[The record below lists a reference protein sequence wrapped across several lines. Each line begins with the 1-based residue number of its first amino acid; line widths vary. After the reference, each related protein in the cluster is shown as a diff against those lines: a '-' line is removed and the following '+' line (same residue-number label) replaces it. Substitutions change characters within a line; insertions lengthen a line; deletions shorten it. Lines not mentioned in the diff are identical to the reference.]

1 MNQKNVTSYE
11 EAFKSSKEYFGGDEL
26 AATTYLGKYALK
38 NEKLEILEPT
48 PDLMHRRLAK
58 EFARIESKYPNPMS
72 EDEIFALFDK
82 FKYVIPQGSPMAGI
96 GNPFQTMSIS
106 NCFVIPAPFDSMS
119 GIKYAT
125 TEESE
130 IMKRRGGV
138 GLDIS
143 TIRPKGMKTSNAA
156 GTTDGIEVFMEDF
169 SDTCRRTA
177 QNGRRGALL
186 LSISVHH
193 PEIRTFVNIKKDLKK
208 VTGANISI
216 RISDEFMNAV
226 KSNEKVQLRFP
237 VDEKETPAVSEFIDA
252 NALWNEIVSAAH
264 DFAEPGLLFWD
275 NVLNWCPTTSYP
287 KFKSTSTNPCFAG
300 DTLVATADGRNAVSI
315 KQLAEEGKDVA
326 VYSVDPKSGMV
337 SIKMGRNPRITG
349 HNQKLVRVILDDE
362 SYFDVTPN
370 HKCLLRDGTDIEAK
384 DLKMGMSLSRFDKE
398 KQPVKTENQDYWTV
412 FTNAKD
418 INKNHVFEHRLIAK
432 FANPKKWEEIYKLAK
447 QSGWT
452 KTGGLIVHHKDYNGL
467 NNSPDN
473 LEIMTFREHQ
483 QFHAN
488 HDNKAENN
496 SHYSGFTNEQ
506 IKEHAICLTKQLQ
519 RRFSTEEWEP
529 YAKQRGL
536 PVAFS
541 PWRQQT
547 FKSVVELSKICA
559 IELGYENIDCDPRLV
574 KTLSSMLEQ
583 GYQANLI
590 GNQVFVEKTCETCK
604 NTFSI
609 QHDKREISF
618 CSHACSLVYVNS
630 NKEIAAKR
638 TESRNKVAQ
647 ENATKN
653 RQEQARIYSSLKF
666 VLKRTPMQKEW
677 ETACKAENIPSRV
690 GKVLKYGFQTWKE
703 VIEAGDNYNHKVVSV
718 TELEGEHTV
727 YNITVDD
734 NHTLA
739 IITSQT
745 GKRLSGV
752 SVRNCG
758 EITLS
763 PYDSCRLLLTNICSF
778 INNPFTTQA
787 NFDWEKFKSV
797 AKKSQ
802 RLMDDVVD
810 LELECVDRIINKINR
825 DPEPDHV
832 KFIEKNLWTKIRE
845 ACVEGRRTGLGVTAI
860 GDAVASLNMTYGSAE
875 SIEFVEELYKTLC
888 LSSYK
893 ESINLAKER
902 GAFPAFSHK
911 AEADNLFINRV
922 LEEDA
927 ELKAEY
933 LKYGRRNIAN
943 LTTAPAGSVSIC
955 TQTTSGIEPAFMVS
969 YKRRKKINQNDKNA
983 TVDFVDQ
990 LGDKWQEYRV
1000 FHHKFLEW
1008 AKINGKLSMLT
1019 TDEGTEQAIKES
1031 PFHKATSN
1039 DIDWVSKVTL
1049 QSKAQKWIDHS
1060 ISNTTNIPNETPLS
1074 VTKDIYMT
1082 AWETGCKGV
1091 TVYRDGSR
1099 SGVLVSNDAPKQGNK
1114 DKFDENHAPKRP
1126 KELMCDVYQS
1136 TVDGE
1141 KWTIFVSLMDNKPY
1155 EVMGGLAK
1163 HIKLPKKTKTGKI
1176 IKAVEEDGTSKY
1188 NFHYD
1193 FENPDNETI
1202 IQDIGNI
1209 FENQTN
1215 AAFSR
1220 VISLSLRHGTPVQY
1234 VVEQLLKG
1242 SDKDSDLFSFSKV
1255 MSRVL
1260 KPYIKDGT
1268 KPTQKKCTNC
1278 NSSDLI
1284 YKEGCSQCLSCGDS
1298 KCG

>member
-1 MNQKNVTSYE
+1 MDKKTITSYE
-11 EAFKSSKEYFGGDEL
+11 ESFKKSKEYFDGDEL

-38 NEKLEILEPT
+38 NEKGEILEPT

-58 EFARIESKYPNPMS
+58 EFARIEANYPNPMS
-72 EDEIFALFDK
+72 EDEIFELFDK

-96 GNPFQTMSIS
+96 GNPYQTMSIS

-193 PEIRTFVNIKKDLKK
+193 PEIITFVNIKKDLKK

-237 VDEKETPAVSEFIDA
+237 VDEKVNPSVSELVDA
-252 NALWNEIVSAAH
+252 NELWNEIVSAAH

-287 KFKSTSTNPCFAG
+287 RFKSTSTNP
-300 DTLVATADGRNAVSI
+300 
-315 KQLAEEGKDVA
+315 
-326 VYSVDPKSGMV
+326 
-337 SIKMGRNPRITG
+337 
-349 HNQKLVRVILDDE
+349 
-362 SYFDVTPN
+362 
-370 HKCLLRDGTDIEAK
+370 
-384 DLKMGMSLSRFDKE
+384 
-398 KQPVKTENQDYWTV
+398 
-412 FTNAKD
+412 
-418 INKNHVFEHRLIAK
+418 
-432 FANPKKWEEIYKLAK
+432 
-447 QSGWT
+447 
-452 KTGGLIVHHKDYNGL
+452 
-467 NNSPDN
+467 
-473 LEIMTFREHQ
+473 
-483 QFHAN
+483 
-488 HDNKAENN
+488 
-496 SHYSGFTNEQ
+496 
-506 IKEHAICLTKQLQ
+506 
-519 RRFSTEEWEP
+519 
-529 YAKQRGL
+529 
-536 PVAFS
+536 
-541 PWRQQT
+541 
-547 FKSVVELSKICA
+547 
-559 IELGYENIDCDPRLV
+559 
-574 KTLSSMLEQ
+574 
-583 GYQANLI
+583 
-590 GNQVFVEKTCETCK
+590 
-604 NTFSI
+604 
-609 QHDKREISF
+609 
-618 CSHACSLVYVNS
+618 
-630 NKEIAAKR
+630 
-638 TESRNKVAQ
+638 
-647 ENATKN
+647 
-653 RQEQARIYSSLKF
+653 
-666 VLKRTPMQKEW
+666 
-677 ETACKAENIPSRV
+677 
-690 GKVLKYGFQTWKE
+690 
-703 VIEAGDNYNHKVVSV
+703 
-718 TELEGEHTV
+718 
-727 YNITVDD
+727 
-734 NHTLA
+734 
-739 IITSQT
+739 
-745 GKRLSGV
+745 
-752 SVRNCG
+752 CG

-787 NFDWEKFKSV
+787 SFDWEKFKFV
-797 AKKSQ
+797 ARRSQ

-860 GDAVASLNMTYGSAE
+860 GDAIASLNMTYGSPE
-875 SIEFVEELYKTLC
+875 SIEFVEQLYKTLC

-911 AEADNLFINRV
+911 AESDNLFINRV
-922 LEEDA
+922 LDEDA

-1008 AKINGKLSMLT
+1008 AKINDKLSMLT

-1099 SGVLVSNDAPKQGNK
+1099 SGVLVSNDSKSTNNNK
-1114 DKFDENHAPKRP
+1114 FVENHAPKRP
-1126 KELMCDVYQS
+1126 KELVCDVYQS
-1136 TVDGE
+1136 TVGGE
-1141 KWTIFVSLMDNKPY
+1141 KWTIFVSLMNDKPY

-1163 HIKLPKKTKTGKI
+1163 HIKLPKRTKSGKI
-1176 IKAVEEDGTSKY
+1176 SKMIMEDGVSQY

-1202 IQDIGNI
+1202 IQNIGNI
-1209 FENQTN
+1209 FENQTS

-1220 VISLSLRHGTPVQY
+1220 VLSLSLRHGTPVQY
-1234 VVEQLLKG
+1234 VVEQLVKG
-1242 SDKDSDLFSFSKV
+1242 SDKESDLFSFSKV

-1260 KPYIKDGT
+1260 KTYIKDGT
-1268 KPTQKKCTNC
+1268 KPTQKKCSNC
-1278 NSSDLI
+1278 SSTDLI
-1284 YKEGCSQCLSCGDS
+1284 YKEGCSQCLACGDS
-1298 KCG
+1298 KCS